1 MTEKLPNQHELIPN
15 LGVLDRLLM
24 ESSDLSGYS
33 KIQRETEQL
42 PYYMRGA
49 CFALTELEHY
59 RIQAT
64 KAWHKIP
71 EVNPDSQYILPP
83 EHFDP
88 LSFATDSYLF
98 FLRRVM
104 DSLISYIGRCPVR
117 TSLPSSMNDLMKGV
131 LSEKYELDPQIRTL
145 LISYW
150 ESVGKKIK
158 GYRDQVNHKAVI
170 LSNCIVFNTPKGFGL
185 KMLLPDNPEE
195 KSPSKISYDP
205 GIGTM
210 GFLMDSLK
218 VTIQFVNR
226 LVERMIDLMASEDN
240 NPREKSIVGLT
251 IRGGQLKV
259 GLLRTGEPVPY
270 PIGVRRV
277 VEMAFEGMR

>member
-24 ESSDLSGYS
+24 ESLDTAGYS
-33 KIQRETEQL
+33 KVQRETEQL

-59 RIQAT
+59 RVQAT
-64 KAWHKIP
+64 KAWSEIP
-71 EVNPDSQYILPP
+71 DVRPETQFVLPP

-98 FLRRVM
+98 FLRRIM
-104 DSLISYIGRCPVR
+104 DSLIPYISRCPVR
-117 TSLPSSMNDLMKGV
+117 NSLPSSMNDLMKGI
-131 LSEKYELDPQIRTL
+131 LSSKYKLDPEIHSL
-145 LISYW
+145 LIAYW
-150 ESVGKKIK
+150 QNTGKKIK

-195 KSPSKISYDP
+195 KSPSKISYES

-210 GFLMDSLK
+210 GFLLDSLK
-218 VTIQFVNR
+218 LTIQLVNR
-226 LVERMIDLMASEDN
+226 LVERMIDLMAGEDI
-240 NPREKSIVGLT
+240 NPREKAIVGLT
-251 IRGGQLKV
+251 IRGGQLQM
-259 GLLRTGEPVPY
+259 GSTRTGEPVPY
-270 PIGVRRV
+270 PVGVRRV
-277 VEMAFEGMR
+277 VELAFEGMR